1 MCSVVTS
8 AFQKSA
14 GSSVEPLTCLPLY
27 DVAIYKLSH
36 VLCICDCAIF
46 KQQVLLWT
54 CLLKTQPSVIQV
66 MDLKSFRSPVSPLDL
81 LCMFTCVDVHYLQS
95 ATYSMN
101 CEYPSLWVSLHLL
114 FRNTSPILSVLP
126 LWLECMDLGALFL
139 LGTTIVQKQNW
150 CVTKPGLFMG
160 LLSITPHL
168 QRWGHYLSQSSL
180 VAHGSQAIIQAWWD
194 RRTCNTWE

>member
-1 MCSVVTS
+1 MCSIVTS
-8 AFQKSA
+8 ASQRSA
-14 GSSVEPLTCLPLY
+14 GSFVEPLTCHPWQ
-27 DVAIYKLSH
+27 DIAIYKLSH

-81 LCMFTCVDVHYLQS
+81 LCSCIAVHYFQS
-95 ATYSMN
+95 DTYSMN

-114 FRNTSPILSVLP
+114 FRHTSPILSVLS

-139 LGTTIVQKQNW
+139 FETTVVQKQSW
-150 CVTKPGLFMG
+150 CLTKPGLFMG

-180 VAHGSQAIIQAWWD
+180 TAHGSKAIIQTWQDGW
-194 RRTCNTWE
+194 TCNTWE